1 MIFGAIETVVCIL
14 AHRALKDL
22 PFFPVHLLPND
33 VAKSGANSRIGI
45 DEIHD
50 FSNVWLSRDLHIA
63 TLYGRCFDCSTAHFG
78 CVAPPRFRTLSL
90 QVRQIPNLV
99 RQMTTSF
106 FRPVES
112 FRNHDS

>member
-1 MIFGAIETVVCIL
+1 MIFRAAETVVCIL

-22 PFFPVHLLPND
+22 PLFPVYLLPNN

-45 DEIHD
+45 DEIDD
-50 FSNVWLSRDLHIA
+50 FSNVWLSRDFHIA
-63 TLYGRCFDCSTAHFG
+63 ILYGRCFDCSTAHFG
-78 CVAPPRFRTLSL
+78 CVAAPPLPHI
-90 QVRQIPNLV
+90 IPPGAPNSKLV

-112 FRNHDS
+112 FRNHDN